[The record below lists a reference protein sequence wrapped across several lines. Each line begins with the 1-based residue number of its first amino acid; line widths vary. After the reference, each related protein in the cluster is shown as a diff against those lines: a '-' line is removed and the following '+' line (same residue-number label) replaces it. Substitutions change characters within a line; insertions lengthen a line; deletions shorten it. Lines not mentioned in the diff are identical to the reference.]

1 MERTGKKS
9 RGLIGVIGLFTILLA
24 LAPIL
29 SPYDPLQVDPGNRLQ
44 TMSSDY
50 LLGTD
55 HLGRDMLS
63 RILTGAQTTV
73 GISFLIMMMV
83 MLIGVPAGLI
93 SGYSGGLIDR
103 IFMRITDAVM
113 AFPDFIVAIVLS
125 GLLGPGMLNLM
136 WAIVL
141 VKWTSYAR
149 LVRSI
154 VLSEKQKDYM
164 LMAELNGVPGFR
176 AMRKHLL
183 PHVAGHVL
191 VLCTLDLGKVILMI
205 AALSYIGLGA
215 QPPSPEWGAMLND
228 GRAYFHSAPHL
239 MYIPGLAI
247 ILVVLILNLAGDKL
261 RDHYDVKKEGV

>member
-1 MERTGKKS
+1 MVRTGKK
-9 RGLIGVIGLFTILLA
+9 RRLIGALGLCFILFA
-24 LAPIL
+24 LAPSL

-44 TMSSDY
+44 TMSKDH

-55 HLGRDMLS
+55 HLGRDVLS
-63 RILTGAQTTV
+63 RILEGAYTTV
-73 GISFLIMMMV
+73 GISLIIMGMV
-83 MLIGVPAGLI
+83 LLIGVPAGLI
-93 SGYSGGLIDR
+93 SGYFGGLIDR
-103 IFMRITDAVM
+103 MFMRVTDAVM

-149 LVRSI
+149 LVRST
-154 VLSEKQKDYM
+154 VLTEKKKDYM
-164 LMAELNGVPGFR
+164 KIAALNGVPGFK

-228 GRAYFHSAPHL
+228 GRAYFHNAPHL
-239 MYIPGLAI
+239 MYIPGFAI
-247 ILVVLILNLAGDKL
+247 VIVVLMFNLAGDHL
-261 RDHYDVKKEGV
+261 RDRFDVKKEGA